1 MTVNPVV
8 RRSLVLLVVAAVIV
22 AVAAL
27 IDLPGRGGG
36 SPPTVVPDGHASEAT
51 RSEEE
56 VERMQAYI
64 DAWSVPNQG
73 GH

>member
-51 RSEEE
+51 RSEEI
-56 VERMQAYI
+56 ERMQAYI